1 MYSYLLA
8 EVFMD
13 VAMSINFWLRGNG
26 SIVQTLVLKEEAIL
40 LLALSVLRRGD
51 SDRIINSYPRLVD
64 NSREDTLKHMPPL
77 PRFAIT

>member
-40 LLALSVLRRGD
+40 LLALEPVSKSSVNEILSCLYYAVVIVTG
-51 SDRIINSYPRLVD
+51 S
-64 NSREDTLKHMPPL
+64 
-77 PRFAIT
+77 